1 MRAQHGYYHQKEAES
16 DGPGGEP
23 VGVCADSVRHAGA
36 WTSTRIALAGCGR
49 LDKHQA
55 PPRTDLPNSTSY
67 RRSIRLPDLPAG
79 PILAIAATLDPL
91 AHILDISP
99 PGAGLGCSWHLD
111 ISFAT
116 AYGVS

>member
-1 MRAQHGYYHQKEAES
+1 MRAEHRYYHQEEAHT
-16 DGPGGEP
+16 DGPGGES
-23 VGVCADSVRHAGA
+23 VGVRTDSVRHAGA
-36 WTSTRIALAGCGR
+36 GASARVALAGCGR
-49 LDKHQA
+49 LDEHQT
-55 PPRTDLPNSTSY
+55 PSRTDLPNSAPY

-99 PGAGLGCSWHLD
+99 PSAGLGCSWHLD